1 MHIYISLKEI
11 PYVFIY
17 FSLQAIIQKGCLGED
32 CEKTTWNE
40 LHIYTKKEWT
50 YKR

>member
-1 MHIYISLKEI
+1 M
-11 PYVFIY
+11 
-17 FSLQAIIQKGCLGED
+17 CLYTFHYRLSFKKVVYGED

-40 LHIYTKKEWT
+40 LDIYTKKEWT